1 LGLAQRLRVSLAPT
15 RAYESFKKLPSGVV
29 RSNPARVLGG
39 SLLLSEEKT
48 VNINKAFFSILWR
61 MFRKCWPTKQAFNVM
76 TGAKG
81 MKS

>member
-1 LGLAQRLRVSLAPT
+1 
-15 RAYESFKKLPSGVV
+15 
-29 RSNPARVLGG
+29 LGG

-48 VNINKAFFSILWR
+48 VTINKAFFSILWR